1 MQRTLKRELK
11 VLEIVKREAF
21 EAPIRSFFLLKSQR
35 TSRKI
40 QLIPHLRQ
48 RKAFSLARGE
58 GFQRP
63 NQKGA
68 RGEEGQPFFSL
79 VSLLW

>member
-21 EAPIRSFFLLKSQR
+21 EAPIRSFFFTKSQR
-35 TSRKI
+35 TPRKI
-40 QLIPHLRQ
+40 QLIPSSGQ

-58 GFQRP
+58 GRQRSDP
-63 NQKGA
+63 KGA
-68 RGEEGQPFFSL
+68 GGEEGQPFFSL
-79 VSLLW
+79 VSLPW

>member
-35 TSRKI
+35 TPRKI
-40 QLIPHLRQ
+40 QLIPHLRR

-63 NQKGA
+63 NKKGA